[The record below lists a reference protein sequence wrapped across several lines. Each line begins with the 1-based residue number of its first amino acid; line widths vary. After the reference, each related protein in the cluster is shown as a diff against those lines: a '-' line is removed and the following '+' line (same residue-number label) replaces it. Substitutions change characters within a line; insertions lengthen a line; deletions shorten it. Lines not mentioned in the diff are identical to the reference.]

1 MKIVNNFEKHFVT
14 YGDNKFNIQKKRLSH
29 QASNFEIFN
38 QIHVYG
44 KKDLSKSFVD
54 KYFKILK
61 NSVGGGYWL
70 WKPYVIQDVLS
81 KTNENDI
88 ILYLDAGSTL
98 NIEGK
103 NRLIEYFKMIEVSES
118 SFLRFQIKEKEKYW
132 TSKEVFEELG
142 IEIDSEIGNSNQLA
156 GGIIFIKN
164 NYESKEFFKKFFDIV
179 EKNPNLITDYYQDN
193 QIKDF
198 KSPRHDQSILSIL
211 GKSMNSIVLDDETYF
226 VDNPENQFNFPILTV
241 RDNEYSMWQ
250 KLKFYSNYFYNINKP
265 IFFKIKPPYY
275 KNISIYK
282 RIRNKLFN

>member
-1 MKIVNNFEKHFVT
+1 MNNSEKHFVT
-14 YGDNKFNIQKKRLSH
+14 YGDNKFSIQKKRLSH
-29 QASNFEIFN
+29 QAKNFEIFSH
-38 QIHVYG
+38 IHLYG

-103 NRLIEYFKMIEVSES
+103 NRLIEYFEMIDVSES

-193 QIKDF
+193 QIKGF

-226 VDNPENQFNFPILTV
+226 VDNPEKQFNFPILTV
-241 RDNEYSMWQ
+241 RDNEYSVWQ
-250 KLKFYSNYFYNINKP
+250 KLKFYLNYFYNLNKP
-265 IFFKIKPPYY
+265 IFFNVKPPYY

>member
-1 MKIVNNFEKHFVT
+1 MNNSEKHFVT
-14 YGDNKFNIQKKRLSH
+14 YGDNKFSIQKKRLSH
-29 QASNFEIFN
+29 QAKNFEIFSH
-38 QIHVYG
+38 IHLYG

-103 NRLIEYFKMIEVSES
+103 NRLIEYFEMIEVSES

-142 IEIDSEIGNSNQLA
+142 IEINSEIGNSNQLA

-193 QIKDF
+193 QIKGF

-211 GKSMNSIVLDDETYF
+211 GKSINSIVLDDETYF
-226 VDNPENQFNFPILTV
+226 IDNPENQFNFPILTV

-265 IFFKIKPPYY
+265 IFFKVKPPYY

-282 RIRNKLFN
+282 RLKNKLFN